1 MSNWQ
6 PSAQGLSDLLQLLRE
21 AINPSNDGQNVQEVS
36 LCLQDNNQKKNKC
49 FLILLDYHRDSNI
62 STKFQIITTI

>member
-21 AINPSNDGQNVQEVS
+21 AINPSNDGQNVQEVNVAT
-36 LCLQDNNQKKNKC
+36 Q
-49 FLILLDYHRDSNI
+49 
-62 STKFQIITTI
+62 

>member
-36 LCLQDNNQKKNKC
+36 LCLQDNNQKRTNV
-49 FLILLDYHRDSNI
+49 F
-62 STKFQIITTI
+62 